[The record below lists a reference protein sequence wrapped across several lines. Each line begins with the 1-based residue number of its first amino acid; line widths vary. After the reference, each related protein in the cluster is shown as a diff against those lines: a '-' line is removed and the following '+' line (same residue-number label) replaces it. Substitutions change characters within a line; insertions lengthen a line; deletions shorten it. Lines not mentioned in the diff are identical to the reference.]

1 MEQESE
7 RKGWTLLTIKTAL
20 GVLPQ
25 ICRLILIFMGA
36 AMIVV
41 GVDFYKDAHVT
52 LMELVD
58 AGVLP
63 LAAVTMPASIMMI
76 FMGLFLI
83 VYRRR

>member
-7 RKGWTLLTIKTAL
+7 RKGWTLLTVKTVL
-20 GVLPQ
+20 GFLPQ
-25 ICRLILIFMGA
+25 VCRLMLIVIGA
-36 AMIVV
+36 AMTVV
-41 GVDFYKDAHVT
+41 GLDIYRDAHVQ

-58 AGVLP
+58 AGAFP